1 MSYELQPENSIKVI
15 ALDSG
20 FASQLA
26 EIHVMALKGDVLPA
40 MGQHFLESYYE
51 YVLKL
56 PDQLIIGCFEN
67 EKLSGFCQ
75 VSYTSLSMIKLVMG
89 TPSALLN
96 ISRLLFT
103 KPRLFRKGVHQASRR
118 PKKINTLQIPEVT
131 FIAIKQSS
139 QGRGL
144 GKLLIEYVTRHSKK
158 LGVSELFTKT
168 SNEVAKNL
176 YIKHFDAK
184 ILASE
189 EIDGNTYWY
198 LIWETTHSDAKY

>member
-40 MGQHFLESYYE
+40 MGQHFLESYYD

-75 VSYTSLSMIKLVMG
+75 VSYAPLSIIKLVMRS
-89 TPSALLN
+89 PSALLN

-103 KPRLFRKGVHQASRR
+103 KPRLFWKGVHQASQR
-118 PKKINTLQIPEVT
+118 PRNISKLQIPEIT
-131 FIAIKQSS
+131 FIAIKESG

-144 GKLLIEYVTRHSKK
+144 GKLLIEYVTSHSNE

-168 SNEVAKNL
+168 SSEVAKNL

-189 EIDGNTYWY
+189 EIGGNTYWY
-198 LIWETTHSDAKY
+198 LIWDTTHSDAKY